1 MRSPLGAYTIQIDSN
16 MPVTR
21 RSELLKVRLDR
32 FSRALHGME
41 KGDISALHRA
51 RVASRRLRELLPVL
65 QLDHGTAN
73 KLNRRLRRV
82 TERLGTVRELDV
94 LLLLIDELHI
104 SRRVRTGP
112 IARVGVAISKSRDD
126 ARKRLFH
133 HLPIDGLWRM
143 ARKLDKLVDQLAKRE
158 ESTRV
163 QPRRGADTAKSGWRW
178 AIDARLAK
186 RASRLRA
193 AVDEAGA
200 VYLPERLH
208 DVRLAIKKM
217 RYAVELAGDASGAKR
232 EADLRALTRGQE
244 ILGRM
249 HDLQMLI
256 DRVRDVQ
263 AALAPPSLGVWR
275 DLDAVVESLDEDCRR
290 LHARYM
296 RARVQLLAVADRH
309 ARGQSGERV
318 VTSRRVS

>member
-1 MRSPLGAYTIQIDSN
+1 MRTPLGAYTIRVDSI

-21 RSELLKVRLDR
+21 RSELLKARLDR
-32 FSRALHGME
+32 FSRVLQGVE
-41 KGDISALHRA
+41 KGDVTALHRA

-65 QLDHGTAN
+65 QLDHGNTV

-82 TERLGTVRELDV
+82 TARLGTVRELDV
-94 LLLLIDELHI
+94 LHLLIDELHV

-112 IARVGVAISKSRDD
+112 IARVGVAISKQRDD

-133 HLPIDGLWRM
+133 HLPVDELHRT
-143 ARKLDKLVDQLAKRE
+143 ARKLDRLVDELAKQE
-158 ESTRV
+158 DAAGTS
-163 QPRRGADTAKSGWRW
+163 RRGTGTAKSGWRW
-178 AIDARLAK
+178 AIDARVAK

-193 AVDEAGA
+193 AIDKAGA

-217 RYAVELAGDASGAKR
+217 RYALELGADASGARR
-232 EADLRALTRGQE
+232 EPDLRVLTRGQE

-249 HDLQMLI
+249 LDLQTLI

-263 AALAPPSLGVWR
+263 AALTPPSLGVWR
-275 DLDAVVESLDEDCRR
+275 DLHAVVESLDDDCRR

-296 RARVQLLAVADRH
+296 RARVSLLAIADRH
-309 ARGQSGERV
+309 VRGPAADKIA
-318 VTSRRVS
+318 TSRRV

>member
-1 MRSPLGAYTIQIDSN
+1 MRSPLGAYTIRIDSN
-16 MPVTR
+16 MPVTP

-32 FSRALHGME
+32 FSRVLHGME
-41 KGDISALHRA
+41 RGDISALHRV

-65 QLDHGTAN
+65 QLDHGDAS

-94 LLLLIDELHI
+94 LLMLIDELHI

-112 IARVGVAISKSRDD
+112 IARVGVAISKARDD

-133 HLPIDGLWRM
+133 HLPVDSLRRM
-143 ARKLDKLVDQLAKRE
+143 ARKLDRLVDQMAKQE
-158 ESTRV
+158 ESARA
-163 QPRRGADTAKSGWRW
+163 QPRRSARTPKSGWRW
-178 AIDARLAK
+178 AIEARLAK
-186 RASRLRA
+186 RSARLRA
-193 AVDEAGA
+193 AVEEASA

-208 DVRLAIKKM
+208 DVRVAIKKM
-217 RYAVELAGDASGAKR
+217 RYAVELAGEASGARR
-232 EADLRALTRGQE
+232 EADLRTLTRGQE
-244 ILGRM
+244 TLGRM

-275 DLDAVVESLDEDCRR
+275 DLDALVESLDEDCRR

-296 RARVQLLAVADRH
+296 RGRVALLAVADRH
-309 ARGQSGERV
+309 ARAQNGEKV
-318 VTSRRVS
+318 VTSRVS

>member
-1 MRSPLGAYTIQIDSN
+1 MRTPLGAYTIRTDSI
-16 MPVTR
+16 MPVIR
-21 RSELLKVRLDR
+21 RSELLKARLDR
-32 FSRALHGME
+32 FSRVLQGVE

-51 RVASRRLRELLPVL
+51 RIASRRLRELLPVL
-65 QLDHGTAN
+65 QLDHAVVE

-82 TERLGTVRELDV
+82 TDRLGAVRELDV

-104 SRRVRTGP
+104 SRRVGTGP

-133 HLPIDGLWRM
+133 HLPVDDLRRT
-143 ARKLDKLVDQLAKRE
+143 ARKLDRLVHQIAKQE
-158 ESTRV
+158 TATTR
-163 QPRRGADTAKSGWRW
+163 PRPAADTAKSGWRW
-178 AIDARLAK
+178 ALDARVTK

-217 RYAVELAGDASGAKR
+217 RYAVELAGDAAGARR
-232 EADLRALTRGQE
+232 EQDLRALRRGQE

-263 AALAPPSLGVWR
+263 AALTPPSLGVWR
-275 DLDAVVESLDEDCRR
+275 GLDAVVESLDDDCRL

-296 RARVQLLAVADRH
+296 RARVALLAVADRH
-309 ARGQSGERV
+309 ARGSIGEKV
-318 VTSRRVS
+318 MTSRRVS